1 MAAVLFGSVARGDTN
16 SRSFGRAG
24 RRSHGYAY
32 CNGNYPVQAPISPG
46 RGPLQPLGTLLAT
59 PPGSPPGAST
69 VLIPIVRVS
78 SLKPIPIHP
87 LHADSFP
94 FHFHHASLSLLR
106 FLAERKPILLH
117 HPTTPFLLYI
127 HLASLFTDKLS
138 FCCKM
143 DKIKEVSFSLQN
155 PLVRRGSWQAAV
167 PEHTHMHHIPTLLLP
182 CQRGYTY
189 GIRKYGIIHSRPD
202 GKWKKKANGKDL
214 ENEHPP
220 LGG

>member
-1 MAAVLFGSVARGDTN
+1 MLVLVEGGKAHRMAAVFGSVARGDTN

-78 SLKPIPIHP
+78 SPKPIPIHP

-94 FHFHHASLSLLR
+94 FHFHHHHASLSLFSGFSLSESRSYYIIQPLPSFYTYILR
-106 FLAERKPILLH
+106 FSSQIN
-117 HPTTPFLLYI
+117 FLFVAKWI
-127 HLASLFTDKLS
+127 RS
-138 FCCKM
+138 
-143 DKIKEVSFSLQN
+143 
-155 PLVRRGSWQAAV
+155 RR
-167 PEHTHMHHIPTLLLP
+167 
-182 CQRGYTY
+182 
-189 GIRKYGIIHSRPD
+189 
-202 GKWKKKANGKDL
+202 
-214 ENEHPP
+214 
-220 LGG
+220 